1 MKKTIFEKVAE
12 DKFNTVK
19 QLVQFIRENDKSPD
33 TFEDYWENSFVL
45 EDKLGEI
52 ILRMAHVIELEK
64 ALEEYEE

>member
-33 TFEDYWENSFVL
+33 TFEDYWEKQL
-45 EDKLGEI
+45 CT
-52 ILRMAHVIELEK
+52 
-64 ALEEYEE
+64 